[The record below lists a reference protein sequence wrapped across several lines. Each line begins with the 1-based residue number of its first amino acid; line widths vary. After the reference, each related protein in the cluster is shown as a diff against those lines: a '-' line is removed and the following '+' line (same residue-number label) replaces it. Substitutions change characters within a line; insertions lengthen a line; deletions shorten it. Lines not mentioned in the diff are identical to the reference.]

1 MAIGNPMT
9 ALAHD
14 ATGRLLEIGLSQVAR
29 AMSRAMGSAVPSVQ
43 ELATRAEGYRGK
55 MVRPTMVL
63 LAGLAAGDPEEANLA
78 RLGLDERLN
87 DRLDR
92 EPASSETKRDA
103 THPIGRLS
111 DRHFAVAAVIEM
123 IHLATLVHDDVLDE
137 AELRRGSPTIARL
150 RGNEAAVMLGDYLI
164 SRAFEL
170 CASIGDASIAHR
182 VGQISSRVCEGEI
195 MQLAHRDD
203 LELDEPTY
211 YDIIERKTACLI
223 GVAAELGARCSGGD
237 EPAQQAAFLFGQQVG
252 IAFQIQDDLL
262 DLIGQERV
270 VGKTLGKDIDKGKLT
285 LPMIHHCAAIGTGER
300 ASFAEQLRGGAFL
313 NGSRGRLVAMLEA
326 TGSIAYAREA
336 AAHRIAQARAAL
348 RTLPT
353 SPARTEL
360 ERLADA
366 VITRAW

>member
-1 MAIGNPMT
+1 MT

-29 AMSRAMGSAVPSVQ
+29 TMSRAMNSTVQPVQ
-43 ELATRAEGYRGK
+43 ELATQAEGYRGK

-63 LAGLAAGDPEEANLA
+63 LAGLATSDPEEANLT
-78 RLGLDERLN
+78 RLGLDDRKHPPADGTAHEAQPLGHLN
-87 DRLDR
+87 
-92 EPASSETKRDA
+92 
-103 THPIGRLS
+103 
-111 DRHFAVAAVIEM
+111 DRHFAIAAVIEM

-170 CASIGDASIAHR
+170 CASIGDASLAHR

-223 GVAAELGARCSGGD
+223 GVAAELGARCSAGD
-237 EPAQQAAFLFGQQVG
+237 ERAQQAAFLFGQQVG

-262 DLIGQERV
+262 DLVGQERL

-285 LPMIHHCAAIGTGER
+285 LPMIHHCAAIDAAQRG
-300 ASFAEQLRGGAFL
+300 SFAEQLRGGVFV
-313 NGSRGRLVAMLEA
+313 NGSRGRLVAMLDS
-326 TGSIAYAREA
+326 TGSIA
-336 AAHRIAQARAAL
+336 
-348 RTLPT
+348 
-353 SPARTEL
+353 
-360 ERLADA
+360 
-366 VITRAW
+366 